1 MSIMYVLCVLIGDNP
16 QYCLVADCLG
26 LNTARSHTGGAAK
39 GEGEIL
45 PGTSSTQ
52 TIWVLLSRHYSDRT
66 AKTRG
71 HGTHAITYI
80 HTYITNYILQYVY
93 IYS

>member
-1 MSIMYVLCVLIGDNP
+1 MNLGDNP

-26 LNTARSHTGGAAK
+26 LNTARAAGGAAK
-39 GEGEIL
+39 GEGEGL

-71 HGTHAITYI
+71 HGMHAITYTSRTTY
-80 HTYITNYILQYVY
+80 HSLYITNSVY
-93 IYS
+93 LYS